1 LRRVGA
7 IADAHAK
14 GKHTGN
20 ACAAKAQ
27 RECQRRKKQTN
38 LETQQM
44 KIGFIG
50 LGNMGAPMAHN
61 LLKAGHPLTVYD
73 VSAEAMQTLAAA
85 GAKTAPSPKA
95 AAQDADFV
103 ITMLPAA
110 AHVKAVLTGE
120 EGIFAATAKKNVT
133 IIDSS
138 TIDPASVK
146 AFAELANQN
155 GNAFVDAPVSGGT
168 GGAAAGTLTFMVG
181 GSKEAYEHVKP
192 VLSAM
197 GKNIVHCGDTSTGQ
211 VAKICNNLVLGITMA
226 GVSEAM
232 ALGEALGID
241 PAVLGGIINTST
253 GRCWSS
259 DTYNPFPGV
268 IETAP
273 STRGYTGGFGTDL
286 MLKDLGLATDAAKL
300 ARQPVYLGALAQQ
313 LYQTMSTKGAGRLDF
328 SAVIKLYRK
337 EGNT

>member
-1 LRRVGA
+1 
-7 IADAHAK
+7 
-14 GKHTGN
+14 
-20 ACAAKAQ
+20 
-27 RECQRRKKQTN
+27 
-38 LETQQM
+38 M
-44 KIGFIG
+44 KIAFIG
-50 LGNMGAPMAHN
+50 LGNMGAPMAQN
-61 LLKAGHPLTVYD
+61 LLKAGHELTVFD
-73 VSAEAMQTLAAA
+73 LNTEAVQSLVAA
-85 GAKTAPSPKA
+85 GANSAPSPKA
-95 AAQDADFV
+95 AATNAEYV

-110 AHVKAVLTGE
+110 THVRSVLTGE
-120 EGIFAATAKKNVT
+120 EGILAGIAKHVT

-146 AFAELANQN
+146 AFAELAKQN
-155 GNAFVDAPVSGGT
+155 GNTFVDAPVSGGT

-181 GSKEAYEHVKP
+181 GSPQAYEHVKP
-192 VLSAM
+192 VLAAM

-241 PAVLGGIINTST
+241 PKVLGGIINTST

-286 MLKDLGLATDAAKL
+286 MLKDLGLATDAAKF
-300 ARQPVYLGALAQQ
+300 ARQPVFLGALAQQ
-313 LYQTMSTKGAGRLDF
+313 LYQTMSTKGAGKLDF

-337 EGNT
+337 NGDA